1 MSWDVPIKA
10 IFKTNFYAYNTKFSG
25 DTSVD
30 SIGENPSP
38 QLPLRTKTIC
48 PKKLRY
54 VPVKHTLQY
63 LNSFSSRSIID
74 FVNIFNIFCRNA
86 LSLAMLDE
94 LKQHLI
100 DSSDGKDVRVIILG
114 HSGPVFSAGHDLKEL
129 VMSWL
134 V

>member
-1 MSWDVPIKA
+1 MSCDVPIKA
-10 IFKTNFYAYNTKFSG
+10 IFTTNFYAYNTKFSG
-25 DTSVD
+25 DTPVN

-100 DSSDGKDVRVIILG
+100 DSSVSKDVRVIILG